1 MPPQMKTV
9 QVGSHIAEISFGGAK
24 IPLSFLVSHRKK
36 HHTACEPGGGF
47 VVRVKADKSKVYT
60 VCECVTPRAVK
71 KLKQVGVAGFEQ
83 LAAAWLAAEKLRIE
97 EHEAQCRK
105 EGYDAALDEICPYEE
120 KTDQAIA
127 WAEGRAKKLAESERA
142 GVQSPSEAPPATE

>member
-1 MPPQMKTV
+1 MKTV

-24 IPLSFLVSHRKK
+24 IPLGYLVSHRKK

-47 VVRVKADKSKVYT
+47 VVRVKANKEKIYT
-60 VCECVTPRAVK
+60 VCECVTPRAAK

-83 LAAAWLAAEKLRIE
+83 LAAAWLAVEKERIAA
-97 EHEAQCRK
+97 HEAQCRL
-105 EGYDAALDEICPYEE
+105 EGYDAAEDEANPYEE

-127 WAEGRAKKLAESERA
+127 WAEGRAKKLAEREQA
-142 GVQSPSEAPPATE
+142 GVQPTAGELPPATE

>member
-1 MPPQMKTV
+1 MPTMKTV

-24 IPLSFLVSHRKK
+24 IPLGFLVSHRKK
-36 HHTACEPGGGF
+36 RHTACEPGGGF
-47 VVRVKADKSKVYT
+47 LIRVKANKEKIYT
-60 VCECVTPRAVK
+60 VCECVTPRAAK

-83 LAAAWLAAEKLRIE
+83 LAAVWLEAEKARIA

-105 EGYDAALDEICPYEE
+105 EGYDAAEDATCPYQE

-127 WAEGRAKKLAESERA
+127 WEEGRAKKRMGQVE
-142 GVQSPSEAPPATE
+142 GPSPRPDADEPPAA